1 MMPNLASTIPMF
13 TMAMS
18 KKNYQWDAAQYAQ
31 YSSSQFAWALELID
45 KLKLQGDETVLDIGC
60 GDGKVTAA
68 IADRLPRGRVIGID
82 SSLDMIA
89 LARRRHTDYSNSR
102 LSFQHMDVRELSHKN
117 RFDVIFSNAVLHW
130 VKRHVPVLRRIQQ
143 AMNKGGRLLLQMGG
157 QGNAAQVVSILDSM
171 IKGKWTCYFIIFE
184 FPYGFYGP
192 EEYSGWLMDV
202 GLDPLRIELI
212 EKDMQHKAR
221 DGFAG
226 WIRSTWLPYLER
238 IPTNR
243 QQEFIDSLLDEYLNL
258 HPMDNKGIV
267 HVTMMRLEV
276 EAVKP

>member
-1 MMPNLASTIPMF
+1 MDMNKT
-13 TMAMS
+13 
-18 KKNYQWDAAQYAQ
+18 NYQWDAAQYAQ
-31 YSSSQFAWALELID
+31 YSSSQFAWALELLD
-45 KLKLQGDETVLDIGC
+45 KLKLKGDETLLDIGC
-60 GDGKVTAA
+60 GDGKVTAT
-68 IADRLPRGRVIGID
+68 IADRLPRGRVVGID

-89 LARRRHTDYSNSR
+89 LARRRHTEYSNSR
-102 LSFQHMDVRELSHKN
+102 LRFQHMDVRKLSHKN
-117 RFDVIFSNAVLHW
+117 LFDVIFSNAVLHW

-143 AMNKGGRLLLQMGG
+143 AMKKGGRLFLQMGG
-157 QGNAAQVVSILDSM
+157 QGNAGQVVSILDSM
-171 IKGKWTCYFIIFE
+171 IEGKWAPYFLNFK

-192 EEYSGWLMDV
+192 QEYSGWLVDA
-202 GLDPLRIELI
+202 GLDTLRIELI

-238 IPTNR
+238 IPANMKE
-243 QQEFIDSLLDEYLNL
+243 EFIDTLLDEYLNI
-258 HPMDNKGIV
+258 HPMDNEGIV